1 MDRAEVMLIFRT
13 AIQGFFAFFPV
24 RMQNWFPRLGQG
36 TTGDASLTS
45 DSPGLDVPG
54 SSFSPSPQPLIR
66 HPEDCKFLDAQV
78 GTQDVE
84 VPFFERK
91 IVLNGQPL
99 ELVVAQFLVGNEN
112 RYLL

>member
-1 MDRAEVMLIFRT
+1 MFIFRT
-13 AIQGFFAFFPV
+13 ALQGFFAFFPV
-24 RMQNWFPRLGQG
+24 RMRNSCPRLGQG

-45 DSPGLDVPG
+45 HSPGLDAPG
-54 SSFSPSPQPLIR
+54 SSFSPSPQPFLR